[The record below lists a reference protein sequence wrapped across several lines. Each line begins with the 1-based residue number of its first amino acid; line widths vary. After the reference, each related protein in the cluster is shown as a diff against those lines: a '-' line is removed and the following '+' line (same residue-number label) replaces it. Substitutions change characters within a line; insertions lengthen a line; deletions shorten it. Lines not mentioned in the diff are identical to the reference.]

1 MKLFSLYKLIVSNN
15 FFFLLLAIWFVAAN
29 TAYSQRALTITKT
42 PPTPSNFITTVT
54 GYAGNV
60 YGFHLPSTVKNLIGD
75 GFSVDMT
82 FNTNG
87 LNNTTKYF
95 LFGVVMHTSAS
106 TYNNVLMVYIQNQQL
121 IVERR
126 VNTPTGDKTFSIPSW
141 NNQLFN
147 YGVSSVRLNFWI
159 DAYAMKMYLFEGTTD
174 LTQNDVKRACEFQ
187 FYGMTDSRIK
197 SFLTTSS
204 NGMPSIIVPRDAS
217 YFTQATI
224 TTAREIAASPFIA
237 DAIQGLESPYFYP
250 ATFVHV
256 ADYGC
261 GFKGTLTGTPYAKGV
276 ADLVKSWNPP
286 VVVSSGDDNYGDPTV
301 GHAGWG
307 ERCGYNI
314 DDNVGQFY
322 ADFIRPYNNTIMT
335 GGGTVSYTSQIDAGV
350 TDDRFYPTPGNH
362 DYASGIDKWKTYF
375 GNPWASG
382 QYWYSFVQDGIRY
395 FMINSNTEETNITNF
410 TSTSTQAQ
418 WLKTQL
424 QTSHNNP
431 AEKFQVVVMHHAPYT
446 SVPKTDNHNQTLRW
460 PFKDW
465 GVDLVLSGDDHLYER
480 NVPNSGVNNGLTFVT
495 NGMGGHP
502 SAKHVTSATQTAVT
516 GFTILKHY
524 EACPDSYAG
533 ADGDGCTPL
542 ASRYGALKIVK
553 EKDYLYGMF
562 RNADRELI
570 DTFKVG
576 RNPYVGS
583 SFTDDAPTLLKINS
597 AGDNISVYPNPTT
610 GELTLR
616 LQEPMEYN
624 ATIRVF
630 DLAGKQVYTQSLILN
645 KGTQEIALGNLKKK
659 GISEGV
665 YLLQIVSSKHNSTVK
680 VVIQ

>member
-1 MKLFSLYKLIVSNN
+1 MKNYNLFKLYQRGSVH
-15 FFFLLLAIWFVAAN
+15 LLLLMTLLVSGNIM
-29 TAYSQRALTITKT
+29 YGQRTLTITSASAQT
-42 PPTPSNFITTVT
+42 FTAT
-54 GYAGNV
+54 GTAYGTA
-60 YGFHLPSTVKNLIGD
+60 YGFHLPTTLKNSIGD

-82 FNTNG
+82 FSTSELG
-87 LNNTTKYF
+87 TTIKHF
-95 LFGVVMHTSAS
+95 LFGVGMNPNGNTFNDA
-106 TYNNVLMVYIQNQQL
+106 LMVYIQNQQL

-126 VNTPTGDKTFSIPSW
+126 VSTPSGNKTFSIPSW

-147 YGVSSVRLNFWI
+147 YGVSNMRLYFWI
-159 DAYAMKMYLFEGTTD
+159 DAYAMKMYMFEGTTD

-187 FYGMTDSRIK
+187 FYGMTDSRVK
-197 SFLTTSS
+197 SFLTASG
-204 NGMPSIIVPRDAS
+204 NGTPSILVPKNSS
-217 YFTQATI
+217 YFTSATI
-224 TTAREIAASPFIA
+224 TTAREIATSPITA
-237 DAIQGLESPYFYP
+237 DAVQGLENPYFYP

-286 VVVSSGDDNYGDPTV
+286 VVVSSGDDNYGDATV
-301 GHAGWG
+301 GTHAGWG
-307 ERCGYNI
+307 GRCGYNI

-335 GGGTVSYTSQIDAGV
+335 GGGTVAYTSQIDAGV
-350 TDDRFYPTPGNH
+350 TNDRFYPTPGNH
-362 DYASGIDKWKTYF
+362 DYTSDINKWKTYF
-375 GNPWASG
+375 GNPWATN
-382 QYWYSFVQDGIRY
+382 QYWYSFVQDSVRY

-424 QTSHNNP
+424 QTSHNNL

-502 SAKHVTSATQTAVT
+502 SAKHVTSATQAAVT

-524 EACPDSYAG
+524 EACPDNYPG
-533 ADGDGCTPL
+533 ADGDGCTPS
-542 ASRYGALKIVK
+542 AGRYGALKIVK

-576 RNPYVGS
+576 RNSYVGS
-583 SFTDDAPTLLKINS
+583 SLTDDAPALLKINN
-597 AGDNISVYPNPTT
+597 AGDDISVYPNPTT
-610 GELTLR
+610 GELTLH
-616 LQEPMEYN
+616 LQEQAENN
-624 ATIRVF
+624 ATIQVF
-630 DLAGKQVYTQSLILN
+630 DLTGKQVYAQPLILN
-645 KGTQEIALGNLKKK
+645 KGTQEISLGNLKEK

-665 YLLQIVSSKHNSTVK
+665 YLLQVVSPQRNSTVK
-680 VVIQ
+680 LVIQ